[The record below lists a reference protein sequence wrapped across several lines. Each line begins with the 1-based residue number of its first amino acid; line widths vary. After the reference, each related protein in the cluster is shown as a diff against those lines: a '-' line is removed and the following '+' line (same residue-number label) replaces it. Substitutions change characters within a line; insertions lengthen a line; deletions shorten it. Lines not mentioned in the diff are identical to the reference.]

1 MSLPFS
7 PIHPDA
13 PASPR
18 MKAFAALVLAA
29 MAGGA
34 LAPQP
39 VRAQAAPAATA
50 GRGVNVPAGPLGAAL
65 AGFAQQAKVLLLSLI
80 HI

>member
-1 MSLPFS
+1 
-7 PIHPDA
+7 
-13 PASPR
+13 

-65 AGFAQQAKVLLLSLI
+65 AGFAQQAKVLLSFDPALTEGIDRKSVV
-80 HI
+80 